1 MLCLKIPLFEKQGP
15 PILGPSGPFGG
26 RFGEHSGGI
35 LEAVLASFLDHF
47 SDVVFGSILVRIVV
61 NFGAV

>member
-1 MLCLKIPLFEKQGP
+1 MLCLKMPLPEEQGA

-26 RFGEHSGGI
+26 RFGEHSGSI

-47 SDVVFGSILVRIVV
+47 SDVVFGSILARIVL